1 VLRRWRR
8 EQPFRSVEATSE
20 RQDQGG
26 HSRGPGPAYH
36 VSVGTFVYFAI
47 AITLC
52 AFGFV
57 AIFSVG
63 APFFLS
69 GAAMLVA
76 SPWRERRDVLWP
88 VVAAPWAF
96 TVTYILLAPLGC
108 TATGTAKLGG
118 QAVWRT
124 ECSNILGINYS
135 GGGSYDPP
143 LLPALLAG
151 LVVAG
156 LTVAGLRR
164 LLARRRVDA

>member
-1 VLRRWRR
+1 VLRGVGAASS
-8 EQPFRSVEATSE
+8 PLGRSKPPASAKI
-20 RQDQGG
+20 RG

-63 APFFLS
+63 APFFLT

-76 SPWRERRDVLWP
+76 SPWRGRRDVLWP

>member
-1 VLRRWRR
+1 
-8 EQPFRSVEATSE
+8 
-20 RQDQGG
+20 
-26 HSRGPGPAYH
+26 

-63 APFFLS
+63 APFFLT

-76 SPWRERRDVLWP
+76 SPWRGRRDVLWP

-108 TATGTAKLGG
+108 TATGTAGLGG

-124 ECSNILGINYS
+124 ECPNILGINYS

-151 LVVAG
+151 LVAAG
-156 LTVAGLRR
+156 LTVAVLRR
-164 LLARRRVDA
+164 VLARRRVDA

>member
-1 VLRRWRR
+1 
-8 EQPFRSVEATSE
+8 
-20 RQDQGG
+20 
-26 HSRGPGPAYH
+26 

-69 GAAMLVA
+69 GAVMLVA

-108 TATGTAKLGG
+108 TATGTAELGG

-124 ECSNILGINYS
+124 ECSNILGINFS

>member
-1 VLRRWRR
+1 
-8 EQPFRSVEATSE
+8 
-20 RQDQGG
+20 
-26 HSRGPGPAYH
+26 
-36 VSVGTFVYFAI
+36 VGTFVYFAI

-63 APFFLS
+63 APFFLT

-76 SPWRERRDVLWP
+76 SPWRGRRDVLWP
-88 VVAAPWAF
+88 GGRGSVGVHRD
-96 TVTYILLAPLGC
+96 VHLLAPLGC
-108 TATGTAKLGG
+108 TATGTAGLGG